1 MFTSLSE
8 LDRIVPNGG
17 LNLAFYTSINR
28 YGNSILYR
36 GYTDNGT
43 PVAKKVKFSPKL
55 YVPVADETK
64 HKAFDGGNLKEI
76 QFDKMSEAKDF
87 IDTYEGTD
95 NFKIYGTTNYIHQFI
110 TDLYPNDIGFNIN
123 HINVV
128 NFDIEVASDD
138 GFPTPEEA
146 AYPIISIALKSSKS
160 SVYQV
165 WGLGSYDSSKSEL
178 NMRGDLVQYHKCDT
192 EAEMLVKF
200 LAYWTKN
207 YPDVITGW
215 NCRFFDIPYLVNRI
229 RLIGSEEAS
238 RRLSPW
244 NMVNERNIKKMQRE
258 LPAYELVGIQ
268 QADYLELFQKF
279 GYSYGPQ
286 ESYKL
291 DHIAYVVLGENK
303 LSYEEHGNLY
313 TLYKENHQ
321 KFIDYNIKD
330 VQLVDRIDQ
339 KMGLIS
345 LALTMAYKGGVNLGD
360 TFGTTSIWESIIY
373 RRLISKNIISPV
385 KQIDK
390 VPYAVYGNQENSSK
404 SIAGGYVKDPM
415 VGAHDWVVSFDLNS
429 LYPNIIVQQNISPEN
444 LYKDYTYRFK
454 QGPDYYLHE
463 HDRSKAVCEDYA
475 VCASGVPFTKN
486 KQGIIPELIVDYY
499 AERKTIK
506 RKMLDT
512 QSLYEQTKDK
522 ALESTINQLENNQMA
537 IKILL
542 NSLYGALANKYFKYF
557 DNALAESVTLTG
569 QTVIRWAEQ
578 AINKEMNKLLGTHK
592 DYVIAIDTD
601 SVYINMG
608 PVVDKF
614 APKDPV
620 KFLDK
625 ICSEHFEKTLAQ
637 AYEEFFFVMNGYTP
651 RMEMAREVI
660 ADRGIWTAKKRYI
673 LNVHNSEGVQ
683 YATPKLKMM
692 GIEAIKS
699 STPEV
704 VRNKFKEIFKVIIE
718 SSESDVQQFI
728 RSFRNEFSTLPPE
741 VISFPRGVT
750 EITKFKDRKNI
761 YSKGCPIHVR
771 GSLLYNHAVKQNGLD
786 RKYEMIKNGEKIKFC
801 YLKTPNPIKENV
813 IAFPGVLPKEIGLQK
828 YIDYD
833 IMFEKTFIEPLRPI
847 LDAVGWAVEP
857 VATLED
863 FFA

>member
-1 MFTSLSE
+1 M
-8 LDRIVPNGG
+8 
-17 LNLAFYTSINR
+17 AFYTSVNR

-43 PVAKKVKFSPKL
+43 PVAKRHKFGPKL
-55 YVPVADETK
+55 YLPMDKESK
-64 HKAFDGGNLKEI
+64 YKAFDGGYLKEK
-76 QFDKMSEAKDF
+76 QFEKMSEAKDF
-87 IDTYEGTD
+87 IEMYDGTD

-110 TDLYPNDIGFNIN
+110 TDLYPDDIKFDIN
-123 HINVV
+123 HVNVV

-165 WGLGSYDSSKSEL
+165 WGLDSYDSEKTEID
-178 NMRGDLVQYHKCDT
+178 MKGDLIQYHHCKS
-192 EAEMLVKF
+192 EAEMLAKF
-200 LAYWTKN
+200 LGYWTKN

-229 RLIGSEEAS
+229 RLIGSEEAAK
-238 RRLSPW
+238 RLSPW
-244 NMVNERNIKKMQRE
+244 NMVNERNVKKMQRE

-279 GYSYGPQ
+279 GYSYGAQ

-291 DHIAYVVLGENK
+291 DHIGYVVVGEKK

-313 TLYKENHQ
+313 TLYKEDHQ

-345 LALTMAYKGGVNLGD
+345 LALTMAYKGGVNLQD
-360 TFGTTSIWESIIY
+360 TFGTTNIWESIIY
-373 RRLISKNIISPV
+373 RRLLSKNIISPV

-404 SIAGGYVKDPM
+404 SIAGGYVKDPH

-444 LYKDYTYRFK
+444 LYKDYTYRFP
-454 QGPDYYLHE
+454 QGPDYYLNK
-463 HDRSKAVCEDYA
+463 HDRSNQVCEDYA
-475 VCASGVPFTKN
+475 VCASGVPFTK
-486 KQGIIPELIVDYY
+486 KSQGIIPELIVDYY

-522 ALESTINQLENNQMA
+522 ALEATINQLENNQMA

-578 AINKEMNKLLGTHK
+578 AINKEMNKLLGTDK

-608 PVVDKF
+608 PVVKKF

-625 ICSEHFEKTLAQ
+625 ICSDHFKPILDK
-637 AYEEFFFVMNGYTP
+637 AYQEFFFVMNGYTP
-651 RMEMAREVI
+651 RMEMDREVI

-718 SSESDVQQFI
+718 SSESEVQEFI
-728 RSFRNEFSTLPPE
+728 RNFRNEFSSLPPE
-741 VISFPRGVT
+741 DISFPRGVT
-750 EITKFKDRKNI
+750 EIVKWKDRKNI
-761 YSKGCPIHVR
+761 YGKGCPIHVR
-771 GSLLYNHAVKQNGLD
+771 GSLLYNHAIKQNSLD
-786 RKYEMIKNGEKIKFC
+786 RRYETIKNGEKIKFC

-813 IAFPGVLPKEIGLQK
+813 ISFPGILPKEIGLQN
-828 YIDYD
+828 YIDYG
-833 IMFEKTFIEPLRPI
+833 IMFEKTFIEPLKPI
-847 LDAVGWAVEP
+847 LDAVGWDVEP

-863 FFA
+863 FFV